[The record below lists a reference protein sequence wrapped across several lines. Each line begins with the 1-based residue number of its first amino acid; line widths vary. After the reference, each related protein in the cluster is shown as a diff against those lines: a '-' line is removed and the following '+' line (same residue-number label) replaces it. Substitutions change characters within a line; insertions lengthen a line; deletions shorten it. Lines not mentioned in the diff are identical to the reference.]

1 MKRSLV
7 LGGLVVFGA
16 LSLALGQQGPKALE
30 VEKLRDNLYVLRGI
44 IDPATNSPRGGGN
57 TAVFVTSS
65 GVVVV
70 DTKDPGWG
78 QPILDTIKTLTP
90 KPVTMIINTHS
101 HGDHTSGNVEFPA
114 SVEIV
119 AQEHTKANMTKV
131 SIFTGDSTKFLPK
144 TTYKNNTWVVF
155 PAAVEAIYEELER

>member
-16 LSLALGQQGPKALE
+16 LSLALGQQGSKALE
-30 VEKLRDNLYVLRGI
+30 VEKLRDNLYLLRGI

-101 HGDHTSGNVEFPA
+101 QRRSYQRQRRIPRVGGNRGAGTHEG
-114 SVEIV
+114 EY
-119 AQEHTKANMTKV
+119 
-131 SIFTGDSTKFLPK
+131 D
-144 TTYKNNTWVVF
+144 
-155 PAAVEAIYEELER
+155 